1 MDSTLVKL
9 ESANRADGIADLS
22 FQVHALGSKPVPR
35 STEYGGWLTCFTSGD
50 LSPLSFTTS
59 VSLSLSLTLQ

>member
-35 STEYGGWLTCFTSGD
+35 STEYGGWLTCF
-50 LSPLSFTTS
+50 
-59 VSLSLSLTLQ
+59 SLSLSLSVIDASMTL